1 MAWCLSWGQNLV
13 LRYSKIQRSYTVCG
27 WYTMKLLGKWLKCQ
41 LRRSSGVVVAGPK
54 HFVCQMDCLRVHVTV
69 AVDRMLPHLWIITNR
84 WHIWQAPK
92 KVFLQYM
99 NLIQVSI
106 FRLHLLEYFGDGYSI
121 FQKGGLYCVRLCSIF
136 RICWFEMFD
145 YSRVPKCLH
154 FVAIIITLDVYG
166 LGI

>member
-1 MAWCLSWGQNLV
+1 M
-13 LRYSKIQRSYTVCG
+13 
-27 WYTMKLLGKWLKCQ
+27 
-41 LRRSSGVVVAGPK
+41 
-54 HFVCQMDCLRVHVTV
+54 
-69 AVDRMLPHLWIITNR
+69 HLTS
-84 WHIWQAPK
+84 PEE
-92 KVFLQYM
+92 VFLQYM

-136 RICWFEMFD
+136 RICWFGMFD

-154 FVAIIITLDVYG
+154 FVAIIITLDVDG

>member
-1 MAWCLSWGQNLV
+1 MAWHLAWGQNLV

-41 LRRSSGVVVAGPK
+41 LRGSSVVVVAGPE

-69 AVDRMLPHLWIITNR
+69 AIDRMLPHLWIITNR
-84 WHIWQAPK
+84 WCIWQAPK
-92 KVFLQYM
+92 EVFLQYM
-99 NLIQVSI
+99 NFIQVSV
-106 FRLHLLEYFGDGYSI
+106 FRLHLLEYLGMVTVSFKREAY
-121 FQKGGLYCVRLCSIF
+121 VRLCSIF

-154 FVAIIITLDVYG
+154 FVAIIITLDVDG

>member
-1 MAWCLSWGQNLV
+1 MAWGLAWGQNLV

-41 LRRSSGVVVAGPK
+41 LRGSSVVVVAGPE
-54 HFVCQMDCLRVHVTV
+54 HFVCQMDCLQVHVTI
-69 AVDRMLPHLWIITNR
+69 AIDRMLPHLWIITNR
-84 WHIWQAPK
+84 WCIWQAPK
-92 KVFLQYM
+92 RCFCSTWIWFKYPSSGFICLSTSGMVT
-99 NLIQVSI
+99 VS
-106 FRLHLLEYFGDGYSI
+106 FKREA
-121 FQKGGLYCVRLCSIF
+121 CVRLCSIF